1 VIDDRFPRCW
11 PRGPAPS
18 RLLAMLVLTWT
29 SAAALPAKAQAPPL
43 DVDAC
48 VRLALD
54 ANPDYRARRVAL
66 EATQADL
73 TVARAARYPS
83 LALSASAARFNN
95 GELGAQDRYNVGV
108 SLQQILYRGGRV
120 AAQVDAAKWT
130 LAEGEGVVN
139 AARADLVLAVRS
151 AWYQTAQAE
160 RMVRSAE
167 EGLGSSQLNLDY
179 AEAQLA
185 AGLGTRPDVLRA
197 RVDVSAAELELTR
210 ARNELE
216 GAKATLNTLMG
227 QPPDALLEI
236 VSDTTDEA
244 LPPLPTWEEL
254 RLSAMESREE
264 IRAARARTE
273 RQQAGVR
280 LARGAFFPALIAD
293 ANLSR
298 GENGLASAREN
309 WSVGL
314 GFSLPIFE
322 GFARKADLRGQQA
335 LLEATRFDEQA
346 VVQEIEREVWQAL
359 LGEDESARR
368 LDNARALFAAAQENL
383 EAAQTAYRQ
392 GLGSMIAL
400 VDARTAFTGAE
411 QTLIQALYDRRI
423 ARAVLDR
430 VTGSD
435 IIEGDRS

>member
-1 VIDDRFPRCW
+1 
-11 PRGPAPS
+11 
-18 RLLAMLVLTWT
+18 
-29 SAAALPAKAQAPPL
+29 
-43 DVDAC
+43 
-48 VRLALD
+48 
-54 ANPDYRARRVAL
+54 
-66 EATQADL
+66 
-73 TVARAARYPS
+73 
-83 LALSASAARFNN
+83 
-95 GELGAQDRYNVGV
+95 
-108 SLQQILYRGGRV
+108 
-120 AAQVDAAKWT
+120 
-130 LAEGEGVVN
+130 
-139 AARADLVLAVRS
+139 
-151 AWYQTAQAE
+151 
-160 RMVRSAE
+160 
-167 EGLGSSQLNLDY
+167 
-179 AEAQLA
+179 
-185 AGLGTRPDVLRA
+185 LGTRPDVLRA

-227 QPPDALLEI
+227 QSPDALLEI